1 MTVIVGLLDVRP
13 LRTSPAFRRIWVST
27 SLAGIGGQMT
37 VVAVLFQV
45 WEMTHSALAVGTIG
59 LVKAIPMVV
68 FGQIGG
74 VLADSVDRR
83 RLTIV
88 TTTGQIVSASLLAVQ
103 ALAGWD
109 SVWAVFGLVAL
120 LASFGAV
127 GAPARRTFAIR
138 LLPAAQ
144 VSAAMA
150 LMHVSFQAAMLAG
163 PAIGGGVIAQWGVTG
178 CYLVNAATFVG
189 ALYGVVR
196 LPTLRPDGDG
206 GSPGVR
212 AIWEGWRFIAKERV
226 LRGTLLSDT
235 LATVMAMPV
244 ALFPVI
250 NDERFGGRPETL
262 GLFLSA
268 IAAGGM
274 AAGAFSGAVTRSS
287 RLGAIMLASAIVW
300 GAAIA
305 GFGLSGHAW
314 LGLGFLVI
322 AGAADTVAVISRGAI
337 IQLATPDARR
347 GRVSAA
353 ELLIGVAGPDLG
365 NYRGGV
371 VAGVTS
377 ATFALASGGLI
388 CVVGVAALALMNKPL
403 RRFTQ

>member
-1 MTVIVGLLDVRP
+1 MAGLLDVRP

-27 SLAGIGGQMT
+27 SLARVGGQMT
-37 VVAVLFQV
+37 FVAVLYQV
-45 WEMTHSALAVGTIG
+45 WELTHSAVAVGTIG
-59 LVKAIPMVV
+59 LAKAIPMVV

-74 VLADSVDRR
+74 ALADAVDRR
-83 RLTIV
+83 GLTIL
-88 TTTGQIVSASLLAVQ
+88 TTSGQIVSAGLLAAQ

-109 SVWAVFGLVAL
+109 SVWVVFGLVAL
-120 LASFGAV
+120 LASCGAV
-127 GAPARRTFAIR
+127 GAPARRTFAVR

-150 LMHVSFQAAMLAG
+150 LMQVSFQVAMLAG
-163 PAIGGGVIAQWGVTG
+163 PAIGGVVIAQIGVAG
-178 CYLVNAATFVG
+178 CYVVDAATFVG

-196 LPTLRPDGDG
+196 LPTLRPDGDA
-206 GSPGVR
+206 GSTGVR
-212 AIWEGWRFIAKERV
+212 AIREGWRFLARERV
-226 LRGTLLSDT
+226 LRGTLLSDA
-235 LATVMAMPV
+235 LATVMAMPI

-268 IAAGGM
+268 IAVGGM
-274 AAGAFSGAVTRSS
+274 AAGAFSGAVTRSA
-287 RLGAIMLASAIVW
+287 RLGAIMLASAIAW

-322 AGAADTVAVISRGAI
+322 AGAADTIAVISRGAI
-337 IQLATPDARR
+337 IQLATPDSHR

-353 ELLIGVAGPDLG
+353 ELMIGVAGPDLG

-371 VAGVTS
+371 VASVTS

-388 CVVGVAALALMNKPL
+388 CVVGVAALALVNKPL
-403 RRFTQ
+403 RRFRQ